1 MTWLD
6 ITIIIIITILTVIGL
21 RMGIIRAAAA
31 AVGIIAG
38 AALAGRFYL
47 PVSGA
52 LSFIIRNETWAK
64 TASFIL
70 IYLVILVAVSIVG
83 SIIRRLFSSLLFLG
97 WLDVIVG
104 GVLGFLVGAGV
115 LSVVLSVL
123 GSFDGLGV
131 SEAMKKSAVASL
143 IMTWMPAMLDLLPKE
158 FDVRSLIAL

>member
-31 AVGIIAG
+31 AVGIVAG

-52 LSFIIRNETWAK
+52 LSLIIRSETWAK

-70 IYLVILVAVSIVG
+70 IYLLVLVGVSIVG
-83 SIIRRLFSSLLFLG
+83 SMIRRLFSSLLFLG
-97 WLDVIVG
+97 WLDVLVG
-104 GVLGFLVGAGV
+104 GALGFLVGAAV
-115 LSVVLSVL
+115 VSVVLSVL
-123 GSFDGLGV
+123 GSLEGLGV
-131 SEAMKKSAVASL
+131 SETMKKSSVATL
-143 IMTWMPAMLDLLPKE
+143 IMTWMPAILNMLPKE
-158 FDVRSLIAL
+158 LDVRSLIAL